1 MQDSFLYLHYIAF
14 AIIKKQKFNLYP
26 FYPQFVPSFTLLFQ
40 RTKLAKSSSGL
51 PILPFSFHFSRKQE
65 NKMVPCQRWR
75 TTRRCRI
82 HKNHVTR
89 LLLLSM
95 ERPRHEQFLRRTYHG
110 EFFQSMLSFLY
121 DQSTGALS
129 RAALVSN
136 LFLHPI
142 VLEPFPPSL
151 SLSLCTPWS
160 LCRLSS
166 PPRKLFRSLR
176 KIRIHEK
183 NVTYASFWN
192 ESSKSR
198 VMFFFFFFF

>member
-1 MQDSFLYLHYIAF
+1 
-14 AIIKKQKFNLYP
+14 
-26 FYPQFVPSFTLLFQ
+26 
-40 RTKLAKSSSGL
+40 
-51 PILPFSFHFSRKQE
+51 
-65 NKMVPCQRWR
+65 MVPCQRWR

-121 DQSTGALS
+121 GQSTRALS
-129 RAALVSN
+129 SLLLSFQISSSIQLFSN
-136 LFLHPI
+136 H
-142 VLEPFPPSL
+142 SL
-151 SLSLCTPWS
+151 SLFLAPWS

-176 KIRIHEK
+176 KIRNHEK

-192 ESSKSR
+192 ESSERR
-198 VMFFFFFFF
+198 VMFLFFFFLLFSFFSFIVKSLQIF

>member
-1 MQDSFLYLHYIAF
+1 
-14 AIIKKQKFNLYP
+14 
-26 FYPQFVPSFTLLFQ
+26 
-40 RTKLAKSSSGL
+40 
-51 PILPFSFHFSRKQE
+51 
-65 NKMVPCQRWR
+65 MVPCQRWR

-82 HKNHVTR
+82 HRNHVTR

-110 EFFQSMLSFLY
+110 EFFQSTLSFLY
-121 DQSTGALS
+121 GQSTGAPLPLLLS
-129 RAALVSN
+129 FQISSSIQLFSN
-136 LFLHPI
+136 H
-142 VLEPFPPSL
+142 

-176 KIRIHEK
+176 KIRNHEK

-192 ESSKSR
+192 ESSERR
-198 VMFFFFFFF
+198 VMFLFFLLLLLLSSFLVFLLFFLFFF